1 MDRTVPSSGFTRNV
15 MFLTAEA
22 EAFKNTRRFMRFVF
36 SFTIFLYLNQL
47 LRLYICRTVLNFF
60 S

>member
-36 SFTIFLYLNQL
+36 SFTIFFIFKSATKALYL
-47 LRLYICRTVLNFF
+47 
-60 S
+60 